1 MLDHYVGMQAPERKL
16 SMCTMYG
23 LEHGLCRG
31 KTNGQEQKL
40 KGCVMCALDH
50 KMQDQSRQEMRFFV
64 PPIKLL
70 VNQCSIL

>member
-16 SMCTMYG
+16 SMCTRYG

-40 KGCVMCALDH
+40 KSAKVSGGREFKAAVLQSWA
-50 KMQDQSRQEMRFFV
+50 KMSGTPTCNVLEA
-64 PPIKLL
+64 
-70 VNQCSIL
+70 